1 MWLVHQGTKFFI
13 LLTAVW
19 LWLSCWTVKTQRFY
33 DRVVRITCHQYN
45 EHFKRQMFIES
56 LIDFLFSFLF
66 SYLNL
71 FCQLVSITFEFT
83 KHLSIVK
90 PHHSNALHAQLY
102 FILKPDYYLLCSSVN
117 TCKILPCVSHICY
130 LSSLFSL
137 LLATPFLHSQQRKKC
152 SDSSLPPKTS
162 TRKHGP
168 FQGKQPWEGFS

>member
-1 MWLVHQGTKFFI
+1 M
-13 LLTAVW
+13 
-19 LWLSCWTVKTQRFY
+19 
-33 DRVVRITCHQYN
+33 
-45 EHFKRQMFIES
+45 
-56 LIDFLFSFLF
+56 
-66 SYLNL
+66 
-71 FCQLVSITFEFT
+71 
-83 KHLSIVK
+83 K

-117 TCKILPCVSHICY
+117 TCKILHCVSHMCY

-168 FQGKQPWEGFS
+168 FQGKQPWEGFSWLAGNSNALPEKHELLLFTLLLPPICSASSKGPWIHILLWVFQYKSPMNQFTSSGRVKVNRNIFPSLFEGQAHFN